1 LSRVLL
7 RADTDNLALVAA
19 FAKNRIFLDA
29 SHAKVILNL
38 NLPSKKGLE
47 MGERA

>member
-7 RADTDNLALVAA
+7 IPDTDSLALVAA
-19 FAKNRIFLDA
+19 FARNRIFLDA

-38 NLPSKKGLE
+38 NLPLKKGLE